1 MNSKSSRLE
10 SWQNTINELTE
21 TVDALT
27 RLVRS
32 STRLARSRGDVHRR
46 GELFSWRGGSGTPLL
61 SSVFAAEGH
70 AAARS
75 LSPVRTS

>member
-32 STRLARSRGDVHRR
+32 STRLARSAGMFIVAA
-46 GELFSWRGGSGTPLL
+46 
-61 SSVFAAEGH
+61 SSLAGAVVLALHF
-70 AAARS
+70 
-75 LSPVRTS
+75 